1 MLSHVQFLSTQTELY
16 ISAYLLMAKLRSG
29 NLSYKYR
36 IVLEMIERMLDGKI
50 KQRTHEVEGN
60 FDLSSVL
67 SFYDVLDETKFHL
80 IEMNSIYVEFFEE
93 LRQNTVD
100 LDICIKAAKFILE
113 ERKNIMKSFDELN
126 KVNPNHFDI
135 VRIIE

>member
-1 MLSHVQFLSTQTELY
+1 
-16 ISAYLLMAKLRSG
+16 MAKLRSG